1 MQLLCLP
8 CLKYQIILGGALGMG
23 QMASTGLITFNN
35 FWSQVTPLAG
45 GYIADAYLGRFSTI
59 VYSVYIIL
67 LGHIILIMSAIP
79 QVIVNKPGALACFI
93 ISIIIMGI
101 GAGGFKSNVLTLIAE
116 QRDSRTYIR
125 TEANGE
131 RVIVDPGLTVQ
142 RIYMVSQS
150 LKSILYF
157 TNANLKKIVVL
168 LPIRRVWVACR

>member
-1 MQLLCLP
+1 M
-8 CLKYQIILGGALGMG
+8 II
-23 QMASTGLITFNN
+23 
-35 FWSQVTPLAG
+35 
-45 GYIADAYLGRFSTI
+45 
-59 VYSVYIIL
+59 
-67 LGHIILIMSAIP
+67 SAIP

-150 LKSILYF
+150 LKSILYS
-157 TNANLKKIVVL
+157 TNAKKKSSSAITYMSRL
-168 LPIRRVWVACR
+168 GRL